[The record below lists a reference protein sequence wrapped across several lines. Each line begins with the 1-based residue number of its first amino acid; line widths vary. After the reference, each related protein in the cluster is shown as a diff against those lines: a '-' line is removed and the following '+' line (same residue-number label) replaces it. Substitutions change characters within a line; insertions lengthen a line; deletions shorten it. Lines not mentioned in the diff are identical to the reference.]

1 MQPKKILKALAIAL
15 VAALPAV
22 ALAQQAKRFDVHATG
37 GSRII
42 FESDAPLETIT
53 GVTSSVSGSVQVDP
67 ANLAQARGRI
77 EVPIASLRTGVDLR
91 DEHLRSD
98 NWLDAQRHPN
108 AVFEITGVTGA
119 RSLAPNET
127 ARVQVRGRF
136 TLHGVTHDL
145 TAPAQIQYRPGA
157 NGEAGIILVRT
168 RFSVSLPS
176 YGVSVPTIVRLKVS
190 DEITVRV
197 SLRLHESS
205 AAPRAS
211 NP

>member
-1 MQPKKILKALAIAL
+1 MQAKKTLKVLSLAL
-15 VAALPAV
+15 VVAVPAV
-22 ALAQQAKRFDVHATG
+22 ALAQAKRFDVHATG

-53 GVTSSVSGSVQVDP
+53 GVTSSVGGTVQVDP
-67 ANLAQARGRI
+67 ADLRSVSGRI

-98 NWLDAQRHPN
+98 GWLDAERFPN
-108 AVFEITGVTGA
+108 AVFEITGVSGA
-119 RSLAPNET
+119 RSLTPNET
-127 ARVQVRGRF
+127 TRVRLRGRF
-136 TLHGVTHDL
+136 TLHGVTREL

-157 NGEAGIILVRT
+157 NGEAGVVLVRT
-168 RFSVSLPS
+168 RFSVSLPA

-190 DEITVRV
+190 DEISVRV
-197 SLRLHESS
+197 SLRLHEG
-205 AAPRAS
+205 AATRAS

>member
-1 MQPKKILKALAIAL
+1 MQVKKTLKALSFVL
-15 VAALPAV
+15 VLAVPAV
-22 ALAQQAKRFDVHATG
+22 VLAQAKRFDVHATG

-53 GVTSSVSGSVQVDP
+53 GVTSSVHGTVQVDP
-67 ANLAQARGRI
+67 ADLAHASGRI
-77 EVPIASLRTGVDLR
+77 EVPVASLRTGVDLR

-98 NWLDAQRHPN
+98 SWLDAERHPN
-108 AVFEITGVTGA
+108 AVFEITGVSGA
-119 RSLAPNET
+119 RSLTPNTT

-145 TAPAQIQYRPGA
+145 TAPAQIRYQPA
-157 NGEAGIILVRT
+157 ADGEPGIILVRT
-168 RFSVSLPS
+168 RFSVRLPE

-197 SLRLHESS
+197 SLRLHEGS
-205 AAPRAS
+205 ASPRAS

>member
-1 MQPKKILKALAIAL
+1 MQAKKTLKALPFVL
-15 VAALPAV
+15 VVALPAL
-22 ALAQQAKRFDVHATG
+22 ALAQAKRFDVHATG

-53 GVTSSVSGSVQVDP
+53 GLTSSVRGTVQVDP
-67 ANLAQARGRI
+67 ADLTHASGRI
-77 EVPIASLRTGVDLR
+77 EVPVASLRTGVDLR

-98 NWLDAQRHPN
+98 GWLDAEHHPN
-108 AVFEITGVTGA
+108 ATFEITGVSGA
-119 RSLAPNET
+119 RSLAPNT
-127 ARVQVRGRF
+127 TTRVQIHGRF

-145 TAPAQIQYRPGA
+145 TAPAQIQYRPAA
-157 NGEAGIILVRT
+157 NAEPGILLVRA
-168 RFSVSLPS
+168 RFSVRLPE

-197 SLRLHESS
+197 SLRLHEG
-205 AAPRAS
+205 AAASQAS